1 MLIYLC
7 ISVCGREGSVLVCHT
22 KKWGFPCVILHLI
35 PFAIS
40 LLYSLFHFCSKSLS
54 MTMLQIIFPPLR
66 AITHFSVKNFP
77 QCFVLI
83 NQTMISLPASLYIHV
98 VHPSD
103 MFSHSFIPHI
113 LHGHTMSDTMICTK
127 YLNIQGMLH
136 TTDMP
141 PDLMNH
147 IFGQD

>member
-1 MLIYLC
+1 MNAKIWK
-7 ISVCGREGSVLVCHT
+7 GRNVTSVLEH
-22 KKWGFPCVILHLI
+22 
-35 PFAIS
+35 S
-40 LLYSLFHFCSKSLS
+40 
-54 MTMLQIIFPPLR
+54 
-66 AITHFSVKNFP
+66 N
-77 QCFVLI
+77 
-83 NQTMISLPASLYIHV
+83 IHV